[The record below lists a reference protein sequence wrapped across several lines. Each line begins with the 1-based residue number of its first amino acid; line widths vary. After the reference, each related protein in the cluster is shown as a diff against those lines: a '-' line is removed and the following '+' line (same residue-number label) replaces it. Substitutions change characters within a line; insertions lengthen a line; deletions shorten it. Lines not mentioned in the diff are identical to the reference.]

1 MQPIAFNAQSAKQA
15 DAPRAISQTGKYV
28 GGIITA
34 EIYDTDSGAEFIELI
49 FKDTESSSLARI
61 NTCIR
66 AKDGKE
72 TRSMGI
78 IQALMG
84 IVGAQQLT
92 PTKGYFTEANG
103 EKVEG
108 FHLPEL
114 EKKPCGMLL
123 QRQNDIYQN
132 RNGEMKEFWQMVI
145 ASVFDAQ
152 TGQTY
157 HEKAANKPAKH
168 IEQRLARLTD
178 YNTKRLQDW
187 KAQGSPSGG
196 APAQSSGVED
206 MPEDIPF

>member
-1 MQPIAFNAQSAKQA
+1 
-15 DAPRAISQTGKYV
+15 
-28 GGIITA
+28 
-34 EIYDTDSGAEFIELI
+34 
-49 FKDTESSSLARI
+49 
-61 NTCIR
+61 
-66 AKDGKE
+66 
-72 TRSMGI
+72 MGM

-84 IVGAQQLT
+84 IVGAQQIT

-108 FHLPEL
+108 YHLPEL

-132 RNGEMKEFWQMVI
+132 KNGEMKEFWQMVI

-157 HEKAANKPAKH
+157 HEKAAGKPAKQ

-178 YNTKRLQDW
+178 YDTKRLQDW
-187 KAQGSPSGG
+187 KSQGSPSSG
-196 APAQSSGVED
+196 AAAQSSDIE
-206 MPEDIPF
+206 EESEIPF

>member
-1 MQPIAFNAQSAKQA
+1 MQSIAFNAQSAKQA

-28 GGIITA
+28 GGILTA
-34 EIYDTDSGAEFIELI
+34 EMYETESGAEFIELI
-49 FKDTESSSLARI
+49 FKDTESGSLARI

-72 TRSMGI
+72 TRSMGM

-84 IVGAQQLT
+84 IVGAQQIT

-108 FHLPEL
+108 YHLPEL

-157 HEKAANKPAKH
+157 HEKASGKPAKM

-187 KAQGSPSGG
+187 KAQGSPSSG
-196 APAQSSGVED
+196 AHEQPADIE
-206 MPEDIPF
+206 EETDIPF

>member
-1 MQPIAFNAQSAKQA
+1 MQSIAFNAQSAKQA

-28 GGIITA
+28 GGILTA
-34 EIYDTDSGAEFIELI
+34 EMYETESGAEFIELI
-49 FKDTESSSLARI
+49 FKDTESGSLARI

-72 TRSMGI
+72 TRSMGM

-84 IVGAQQLT
+84 IVGAQQIT

-108 FHLPEL
+108 YHLPEL

-132 RNGEMKEFWQMVI
+132 KNGEMKEFWQMVI

-187 KAQGSPSGG
+187 KAQGSPSSG
-196 APAQSSGVED
+196 AHEQPADIE
-206 MPEDIPF
+206 EETDIPF

>member
-15 DAPRAISQTGKYV
+15 DAPRAISVTGKYV
-28 GGIITA
+28 GGILTA
-34 EIYDTDSGAEFIELI
+34 EIYETDSGAEFIEFI
-49 FKDTESSSLARI
+49 FKDTESGSLARI

-72 TRSMGI
+72 TRSMGM

-84 IVGAQQLT
+84 IVGAQQIT

-108 FHLPEL
+108 YHLPEL

-132 RNGEMKEFWQMVI
+132 KNGEMKEFWQMVI

-178 YNTKRLQDW
+178 YDTKRLQDW
-187 KAQGSPSGG
+187 KAQGSPSSG
-196 APAQSSGVED
+196 APEQSTDIEEES
-206 MPEDIPF
+206 DIPF

>member
-1 MQPIAFNAQSAKQA
+1 MQPIAFNAQTAKQA

-34 EIYDTDSGAEFIELI
+34 EMYDTDSGAEFIELI
-49 FKDTESSSLARI
+49 FKDTESGSLARI

-72 TRSMGI
+72 TRSMGM

-84 IVGAQQLT
+84 IVGAQQIT
-92 PTKGYFTEANG
+92 PTKGYFTQANG
-103 EKVEG
+103 EKTEG

-157 HEKAANKPAKH
+157 HEKAAGKPAKQ
-168 IEQRLARLTD
+168 IEQRLARLRD
-178 YNTKRLQDW
+178 YDTKRLQDW
-187 KAQGSPSGG
+187 KAQGLP
-196 APAQSSGVED
+196 SSGAAEQSAD
-206 MPEDIPF
+206 IEEETDIPF